1 MLSSLSASHFEPVVT
16 KIKDSGCQFVLY
28 RDLMIEK
35 CLFFSNN
42 HDDYYY
48 N

>member
-28 RDLMIEK
+28 RALIEK
-35 CLFFSNN
+35 CLFFSNH